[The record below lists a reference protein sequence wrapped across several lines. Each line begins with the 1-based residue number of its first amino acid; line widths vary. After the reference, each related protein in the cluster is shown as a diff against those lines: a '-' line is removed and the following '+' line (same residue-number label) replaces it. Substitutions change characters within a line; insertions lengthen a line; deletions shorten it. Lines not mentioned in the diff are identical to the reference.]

1 MSKLATPPLSPSHN
15 SPGDPLSDRKNVPK
29 LNVIQRHQEKST
41 FEDDLTEKRKL
52 ARESAEKRAQARTMA
67 KRQQAA
73 ERVASATQELSSGVT
88 EANGAADQL
97 SKAMEQIASGAAQA
111 SAATQESQTVATQ
124 LSKVTEGNSA
134 AATQSLRKIN
144 LLQNLCRTTTSD
156 IEKLITSVGEAAE
169 KNVQSAKMI
178 VELEKQANEIGNVVK
193 TVADIADQTNL
204 LALNAAI
211 EAARAGEHGRGFAVV
226 ADEVRNLAE
235 TAEKSARQIREL
247 IGNIQ
252 TDVKL
257 VAQDT
262 EKSGVT
268 AKEEVEKGKV
278 ITKQLVQIE
287 NEMKV
292 IQEGTQAITD
302 LSAEMS
308 SAVEQF
314 RKGTDVIAAAA
325 DEASSAANEASN

>member
-1 MSKLATPPLSPSHN
+1 
-15 SPGDPLSDRKNVPK
+15 
-29 LNVIQRHQEKST
+29 
-41 FEDDLTEKRKL
+41 
-52 ARESAEKRAQARTMA
+52 
-67 KRQQAA
+67 
-73 ERVASATQELSSGVT
+73 
-88 EANGAADQL
+88 
-97 SKAMEQIASGAAQA
+97 
-111 SAATQESQTVATQ
+111 
-124 LSKVTEGNSA
+124 
-134 AATQSLRKIN
+134 
-144 LLQNLCRTTTSD
+144 
-156 IEKLITSVGEAAE
+156 
-169 KNVQSAKMI
+169 
-178 VELEKQANEIGNVVK
+178 
-193 TVADIADQTNL
+193 